1 MLTTSNAYA
10 GSQLRIWIRI
20 QRVRELAV
28 QHDECPIPA
37 PRWAAFFVRALL
49 KIQGLEKWGIQ
60 LDLIT
65 IVIKYINTSSF
76 IAPILPK
83 KKKPYELVEPFFLYL
98 F

>member
-37 PRWAAFFVRALL
+37 PRFLLSTYKWSLSPGNRDSDTYAISIGRVPAGRVVTVGILAQDFCAPQNQLKCQAA
-49 KIQGLEKWGIQ
+49 
-60 LDLIT
+60 
-65 IVIKYINTSSF
+65 
-76 IAPILPK
+76 
-83 KKKPYELVEPFFLYL
+83 
-98 F
+98 